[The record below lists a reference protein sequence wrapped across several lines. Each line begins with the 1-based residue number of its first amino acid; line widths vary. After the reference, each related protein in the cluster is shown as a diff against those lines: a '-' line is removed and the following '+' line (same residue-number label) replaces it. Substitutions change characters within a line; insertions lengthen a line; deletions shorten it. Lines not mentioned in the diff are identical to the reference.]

1 MFADVSHRARQCVRG
16 FTRDVVALYE
26 RDSGWSTIR
35 ILLAFSYSKRGTA
48 AERALLAGPEDKRTD
63 QIYIVSRRIIRRP
76 LKPASRVGLLVIE
89 VVCFPTEIL

>member
-1 MFADVSHRARQCVRG
+1 M
-16 FTRDVVALYE
+16 ALYE